1 MAALVRPPVPKR
13 LSRLVRSL
21 TQYGVCF
28 VVTGEFGLLDWK
40 AKVRR
45 TEPIELVVAKRSF
58 RQAIKL
64 VQRQHPRLEMHG
76 FVWTVW
82 FSHNERQRPLIQL
95 TEPVGRLS
103 MMYFRNSIYS
113 AIGCRVPTLEMALV
127 EKYAGIIEMDPDET
141 RCRN

>member
-1 MAALVRPPVPKR
+1 MD
-13 LSRLVRSL
+13 
-21 TQYGVCF
+21 G
-28 VVTGEFGLLDWK
+28 
-40 AKVRR
+40 
-45 TEPIELVVAKRSF
+45 
-58 RQAIKL
+58 
-64 VQRQHPRLEMHG
+64 
-76 FVWTVW
+76 

-141 RCRN
+141 RCRNDIADFAEILERYGSALNWRKVRRLADRLLIDGGKHIRQWASNALAGHVLRPDIQSN